1 MPRIHLHVVVEDLAV
16 GIRFYSLLLGSKPT
30 LEKEDYAEWELASP
44 PVNLDITTRGKVPG
58 LDHVGIQFETDAEL
72 AGVQPSGQSAVAMSN
87 PTNTGCWI
95 LLTSAGNCFTPCNRS
110 NASAMTTRPGAA
122 AAGHMLPEA
131 AAGPATSRR
140 STAPVKQPGD
150 G

>member
-72 AGVQPSGQSAVAMSN
+72 AGVQAQ
-87 PTNTGCWI
+87 I
-95 LLTSAGNCFTPCNRS
+95 E
-110 NASAMTTRPGAA
+110 
-122 AAGHMLPEA
+122 AAGYSGVAQRAVGCCYEQSNKYWVLDPAYLSWELFHTLQPLERFSDDDTSRGSCCGPY
-131 AAGPATSRR
+131 AAGGSCRA
-140 STAPVKQPGD
+140 GD
-150 G
+150 